1 MSSNDHQQKTL
12 LKSIKIHLKNINP
25 LIKVGLIIF
34 AALLSY
40 EFIFQLPKAKEAQ
53 AQLEIEFNAIE
64 PLLNATS
71 FRYNASHKTSQA
83 LVGATYLTDATS
95 TEIFNHYSEQLLQH
109 GWLSHGTRPTTD
121 WGNDLGGQSAY
132 YCKGE
137 YVAQLQYAGQQA
149 NYGWTYAF
157 DLSWGLGD
165 CKSASKGGWVQQSF
179 PVALLFFGGGIFIFG
194 NGITIAINSWT
205 KDSSKYM
212 KWLRKRI
219 LSDAP
224 WYIFTPKTYS
234 LWSDRMSS
242 IFATFF
248 GFLLLWSG
256 GYSLWQYIFGG

>member
-1 MSSNDHQQKTL
+1 MSSNDHQQKKFP
-12 LKSIKIHLKNINP
+12 KSIKTYLNHINP
-25 LIKVGLIIF
+25 LTKVGLIIF

-64 PLLNATS
+64 PLFSAEIE
-71 FRYNASHKTSQA
+71 RYNASHKTSQA

-95 TEIFNHYSEQLLQH
+95 AEIFNHYSEQLLQR
-109 GWLSHGTRPTTD
+109 GWLYDGTSSTTD
-121 WGNDLGGQSAY
+121 WGNDLGGKSAY
-132 YCKGE
+132 YCKGKYE
-137 YVAQLQYAGQQA
+137 AQIQYAGQQA

-157 DLSWGLGD
+157 DLTWRPGNCTS
-165 CKSASKGGWVQQSF
+165 KSKGGLVQQSF

-194 NGITIAINSWT
+194 NAITIAINSWT

-224 WYIFTPKTYS
+224 WYSFTPKTYS
-234 LWSDRMSS
+234 LWSDRLSS
-242 IFATFF
+242 IFATIF
-248 GFLLLWSG
+248 GFLLILSG